1 MQLPEP
7 FSEADLQ
14 RLANNPE
21 AITDLGVEFQ
31 LGLANYAGTP
41 TNILEVLAGSS
52 DAGVSQ
58 AARLH
63 VSNAGEMTEGW
74 LEALDAELRAAELG
88 QNDRL
93 AVELLK
99 FAPVPDCFLSEWVP
113 AECLIEALGNPYLP
127 VRYRLKFLERVAQE
141 GALELR
147 LQVAQWP
154 ETPAVV
160 LEQLAGDLELPV
172 RLAVKSNP
180 NCPPALMELVE
191 GQHAVA
197 AVGDAGAEQL
207 TMLGQSRWVWV
218 RLAVAQNPA
227 TPADMLLQLAGDP
240 VFEIQLAVVKN
251 PQTPA
256 SVLAVLA
263 EHPDKPVQAAV
274 AEHRH
279 ATEEILHRLFPRHQE
294 ILRERKKLPASILER
309 FFRETATDEPLWKQY
324 SLLRLLLREQNTPA
338 WILSRLAEVDLEEL
352 RRESITEFDPSDF
365 LEVGEEFSQAALYF
379 LADVAQH
386 PQVTGEIL
394 ERVSQYPSSSVK
406 LAVAQNAKTPE
417 ALKLLLLEELSV
429 HPDERI
435 QVQVAKDINTPVS
448 VLEDMARNEFYPAK
462 LLRIIRRILAS
473 ECAEDA
479 EEWFQQTHEN
489 LIMSKLKREVLYP
502 ANIAVDV
509 ERWLQVIQNSDILER
524 LAGAWEWDFFGE
536 DSDSSSEVERA
547 LPLWVEVLPGL
558 PVEKVTKVIG
568 TIYGLLE
575 SINSDVKTNYSMRS
589 VAVALA
595 GNPNTPAGVR
605 EQLKNQLIGPHEAR
619 NSSER
624 DGDIFMAIAYNPAI
638 PEAERRTYFQTLITA
653 GVALADMAKDPRT
666 PADILEQLLERGQ
679 QEAIAENPAAPESL
693 LRRIADRPQPHDGV
707 LRVIAKNPKAPP
719 DLLVRFVRQ
728 PHENRTHSN
737 VSMLDLV
744 LANPNLPVE
753 ERERLL
759 LEKEKDEKNAKD
771 REFMSRRTN
780 SPYALGEVVKSGQ
793 RNALYT
799 AARNPLTP
807 AHILEQL
814 AKHPDESV
822 RRVLVD
828 NQNLPASIRL
838 ELARDP
844 SLSVRCELARK
855 HPHRQTP
862 AQVLELLA
870 NDESEQVREYVA
882 ENSDTP
888 AEVLVKLAT
897 DTSRQVKAKVSSN
910 LNTPVEVL
918 ERLGLSE
925 GIFSPRNPNTPGSV
939 LERAVSQMP
948 AKQLEDFLKYPVEG
962 SQMPAGTLARLASH
976 SNNSVRYRVA
986 AHPNTPASTLEIL
999 SFHSDVYIVGAV
1011 AANPNTPPHILVRLT
1026 GHPDFTARYNVATNP
1041 NIPPP
1046 ALELLALY
1054 SESEASAPSTSKD
1067 ALKSVMSGGDSH
1079 RIRLIVARNPRT
1091 PLPVLQRLALRE
1103 IVRLEETGRRAEPV
1117 FSPTTVEDV
1126 LEALVSNPSLT
1137 PEILAS
1143 LAVAPSPKIRRLVVE
1158 HPNLTPELWQQLAGD
1173 EDAGVRGALASHPNC
1188 PISILETLASD
1199 RERDIR
1205 QKVAAHPNTPA
1216 TTLEFLSRD
1225 VDAGVRVA
1233 LAANPKTAG
1242 AVLSQLAQ
1250 DEKVE
1255 VRRAAAQNPNT
1266 PTSLRESLRYLLRQ
1280 PISSQ
1285 PSPTLRGLSRIYN
1298 PNTDDLPTVLSEY
1311 AQSPNAFVRFV
1322 ALSHPLTPASALRQ
1336 GSQSLFWLLR
1346 CAVAG
1351 NPSTP
1356 VDICNSLAQDS
1367 NRIVR
1372 ATAKASLQNSIL

>member
-1 MQLPEP
+1 MQLPDP
-7 FSEADLQ
+7 LSEADLQ

-21 AITDLGVEFQ
+21 AITALGVEFQ
-31 LGLANYAGTP
+31 LALANYAGTP
-41 TNILEVLAGSS
+41 STILEVLAGSS

-63 VSNAGEMTEGW
+63 VSLAGEMTEGW

-141 GALELR
+141 GTLELR

-160 LEQLAGDLELPV
+160 LSQLAGDLELPV

-197 AVGDAGAEQL
+197 ADRNADAEELA
-207 TMLGQSRWVWV
+207 MLGESRWAWV

-263 EHPDKPVQAAV
+263 EHPEKAVQEAV

-279 ATEEILHRLFPRHQE
+279 ATEEILHRLFPRHQD

-309 FFRETATDEPLWKQY
+309 FFRETATEEPLWEQY
-324 SLLRLLLREQNTPA
+324 SLLRLLLREPNTPA
-338 WILSRLAEVDLEEL
+338 WILSQLAEVDVEEL
-352 RRESITEFDPSDF
+352 RRESINEFDSSDF
-365 LEVGEEFSQAALYF
+365 LEVGEEFSKAALYF
-379 LADVAQH
+379 LADVAKH

-394 ERVSQYPSSSVK
+394 ERVSQYPSPVVK

-429 HPDERI
+429 HPDEVI
-435 QVQVAKDINTPVS
+435 QVQVAKDIHTPVS
-448 VLEDMARNEFYPAK
+448 VLEAMARNEFYPAK

-479 EEWFQQTHEN
+479 DWFQETDEER
-489 LIMSKLKREVLYP
+489 IICKLKREVLYP

-524 LAGAWEWDFFGE
+524 LAGAWEWDLFGE

-558 PVEKVTKVIG
+558 PVEKVLKVMG
-568 TIYGLLE
+568 TIFGILE
-575 SINSDVKTNYSMRS
+575 SLNSDVKTNYSMRS

-605 EQLKNQLIGPHEAR
+605 EQLNNQLIGPPGGR
-619 NSSER
+619 DYYNSYF
-624 DGDIFMAIAYNPAI
+624 DIFLAIAYNTAI

-653 GVALADMAKDPRT
+653 GVALADIAEDPRT

-679 QEAIAENPAAPESL
+679 QQAIAKNPAAPESL

-707 LRVIAKNPKAPP
+707 LRVIAENPKAPP

-744 LANPNLPVE
+744 LDNPNLPVE
-753 ERERLL
+753 ERYRFL
-759 LEKEKDEKNAKD
+759 LEKEENEKNAKA
-771 REFMSRRTN
+771 REFVSRRLN
-780 SPYALGEVVKSGQ
+780 SPYALAELLKSGD
-793 RNALYT
+793 RNALYS

-828 NQNLPASIRL
+828 NPNLPASIRL

-844 SLSVRCELARK
+844 SVSVRCKLARK
-855 HPHRQTP
+855 DSHRQTP

-888 AEVLVKLAT
+888 AEILVKLAN
-897 DTSRQVKAKVSSN
+897 DTSRQVKTKVSSN

-939 LERAVSQMP
+939 LDRAVSQMP
-948 AKQLEDFLKYPVEG
+948 AKQLENFLKYPVKG
-962 SQMPAGTLARLASH
+962 SQIIARTLARLASH
-976 SNNSVRYRVA
+976 SNNSVRYHVA
-986 AHPNTPASTLEIL
+986 AHPNTPASALEIL
-999 SFHSDVYIVGAV
+999 SFHSDVSIVRAV
-1011 AANPNTPPHILVRLT
+1011 AANPNTPPDILVRLT
-1026 GHPDFTARYNVATNP
+1026 GHPDSTTRYNVGKNP
-1041 NIPPP
+1041 NIPPA
-1046 ALELLALY
+1046 ALELLALS
-1054 SESEASAPSTSKD
+1054 SESEASAPPTSKD
-1067 ALKSVMSGGDSH
+1067 ALKSVMSGADINE
-1079 RIRLIVARNPRT
+1079 IRSIVASNPRT
-1091 PLPVLQRLALRE
+1091 PLFVLQRLALRE
-1103 IVRLEETGRRAEPV
+1103 IVRLEETGRLSEPV

-1137 PEILAS
+1137 PQILAS
-1143 LAVAPSPKIRRLVVE
+1143 LAVAPSPKIRRLLIE

-1173 EDAGVRGALASHPNC
+1173 EDASVRGALASHLNC
-1188 PISILETLASD
+1188 PISLLETLASD

-1242 AVLSQLAQ
+1242 AVLEKLAQ

-1266 PTSLRESLRYLLRQ
+1266 PTSLRESLRYLLPQ

-1351 NPSTP
+1351 NPGTP
-1356 VDICNSLAQDS
+1356 ADIRNSLAQDS